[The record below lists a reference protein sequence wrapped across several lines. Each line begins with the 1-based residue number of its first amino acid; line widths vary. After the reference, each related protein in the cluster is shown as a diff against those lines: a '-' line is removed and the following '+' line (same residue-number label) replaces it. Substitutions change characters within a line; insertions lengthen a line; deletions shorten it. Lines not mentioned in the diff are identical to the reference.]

1 LKIWSYRNPGLVKN
15 MKLRLSKIGVG
26 LAVVFLTI
34 IMFLIIMFP
43 FSMGFS
49 WLLAGFLSRPWN
61 ETVSP
66 FINLQYHDMNPIAV
80 VHGLLINTSLLYLV
94 GYGIERFGRRL
105 KSSQP

>member
-1 LKIWSYRNPGLVKN
+1 

-34 IMFLIIMFP
+34 ILFLIIMLP

-49 WLLAGFLSRPWN
+49 WLLVGFISRPWN
-61 ETVSP
+61 ETLSP
-66 FINLQYHDMNPIAV
+66 FINPQYGDMNPEAV
-80 VHGLLINTSLLYLV
+80 IPGLLLNTSLLYLV